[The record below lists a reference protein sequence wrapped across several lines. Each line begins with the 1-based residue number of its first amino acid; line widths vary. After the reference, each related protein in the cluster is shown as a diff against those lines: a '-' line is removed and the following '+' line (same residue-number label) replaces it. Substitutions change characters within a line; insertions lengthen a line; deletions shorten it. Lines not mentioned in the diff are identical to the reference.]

1 MHLFFLFTNLPN
13 IILCPY
19 SPINPITSEVWQI
32 KKKRTAW
39 ESEEARMYFY
49 AHARF
54 ANGIINLVIS
64 HTPPK
69 FLRIMNFLGYQGT
82 ESVGL
87 NELNRVAFEMPAGF
101 TSKMS
106 QLLLIYYWVY
116 AKPHGE
122 NIPDDLSLC
131 KQLVEAE
138 LKLFPQVKIK
148 KFKAFESNF

>member
-1 MHLFFLFTNLPN
+1 MPR
-13 IILCPY
+13 
-19 SPINPITSEVWQI
+19 SECWQI
-32 KKKRTAW
+32 KKKRRCW
-39 ESEEARMYFY
+39 QNEEARVYYEADM
-49 AHARF
+49 RF

-69 FLRIMNFLGYQGT
+69 FLRIMNFLGYKGT

-87 NELNRVAFEMPAGF
+87 NEMNRVAFELDAGF
-101 TSKMS
+101 TSKMT

-131 KQLVEAE
+131 KKLVEAE
-138 LKLFPQVKIK
+138 LKLFPEVRAPK
-148 KFKAFESNF
+148 

>member
-1 MHLFFLFTNLPN
+1 MP
-13 IILCPY
+13 C
-19 SPINPITSEVWQI
+19 SECWQI
-32 KKKRTAW
+32 KKKRQQW
-39 ESEEARMYFY
+39 ESEEAREYFH

-69 FLRIMNFLGYQGT
+69 FLRIMNFLGYKGT

-87 NELNRVAFEMPAGF
+87 NELNRVAFEMKAGF
-101 TSKMS
+101 TSKLA

-131 KQLVEAE
+131 KKLVEAE
-138 LKLFPQVKIK
+138 LELFPEVRYRLLLLCFLFSPQSPPI
-148 KFKAFESNF
+148 AFTATTCKLSLWKLS